1 MGWWRFTRL
10 AIEALTA
17 PKADTTACDR
27 SMEQLARGSR
37 LGAGMHRLSWI
48 IRAAWRDSRARS
60 VSTAIGDQLAPMRI
74 RGWVVVVAGA
84 TTMGL
89 NAIKPVPAGPLSSL
103 LPSLVIVAGVLIML
117 MAGPLSRAVS
127 NRTS

>member
-1 MGWWRFTRL
+1 MGWWTFTRL

-17 PKADTTACDR
+17 PAADATACDR
-27 SMEQLARGSR
+27 AMEQLARTSR
-37 LGAGMHRLSWI
+37 LGAALHRFSWI
-48 IRAAWRDSRARS
+48 IRAAWRDSRAR
-60 VSTAIGDQLAPMRI
+60 AAAMALRHQLAPMRL
-74 RGWVVVVAGA
+74 RGWILVVAGA

-89 NAIKPVPAGPLSSL
+89 NAIKPVPAGPLSAL
-103 LPSLVIVAGVLIML
+103 LPSLVIAAGVLIML